1 MALHNVW
8 RRAAGRGSADVA
20 KERLRL
26 VLVHDRLSMTPE
38 LMEGLKRD
46 LVGVLSRYF
55 EVDSESL
62 AVDVQ
67 RANGSNQLVTTISI
81 TRRHD

>member
-1 MALHNVW
+1 MGFLDRW
-8 RRAAGRGSADVA
+8 RRPATRGSGDVA

-26 VLVHDRLSMTPE
+26 VLVHDRLNMTPE
-38 LMEGLKRD
+38 MLEGLKRD

-55 EVDSESL
+55 DVDSGSL

-67 RANGSNQLVTTISI
+67 RGAGSSQLVTTISVA
-81 TRRHD
+81 RKRE

>member
-1 MALHNVW
+1 MGLLDWW
-8 RRAAGRGSADVA
+8 RRPAARGSGDVA

-38 LMEGLKRD
+38 MLEGLKHD

-55 EVDSESL
+55 DVDSNSL

-67 RANGSNQLVTTISI
+67 RGEGSSQLVTTISV
-81 TRRHD
+81 TRKHE